1 MKFYLCVYAV
11 ALVVYAAVAWPHTHP
26 PYIDSFY
33 YVDIARNLARGQGFT
48 EGFVWNYLS
57 GAPPI
62 PHPSSAYW
70 LPGLSVLLAPA
81 FLVGTGYRGA
91 ALLTAAIAALLP
103 LLAARI
109 GCDLFGTRRHA
120 LTMAAL
126 TLFSGIWFHDWTT
139 PDAFV
144 PAAILTATTLLL
156 ASHAVQGR
164 GPWRG
169 GLALSA
175 AGATA
180 SLDALT
186 RQEGALL
193 APALLLAVVLTRG
206 APRRLWPRGLVGAA
220 VLYGAVQAPWLWH
233 NLIVLGA
240 TGASGGSRTLWM
252 RSYDAFYALR
262 TDALTSGAYLRWGLG
277 NIVAARLH
285 AIVFTLEV
293 WAALWLVVLV
303 PPLLVGLWQLRRR
316 VKLRPFFCYWAI
328 LALSM
333 PLLFTATIEHGTLL
347 HASGGLLPF
356 TSALIVGGID
366 GVAAA
371 VVRVTWARRRKG
383 RRECEHL
390 DAATAATATG
400 PVEGRPGGAGRSLRC
415 SPVPV
420 ERWDGRDAR
429 APGHNPRPQ
438 SSSAAMRHM
447 RTGPRPA
454 PLYGL
459 APGRLRPV
467 PVQPAAAGPGPGP
480 VGQSQAL
487 ASRVGRV
494 ARDLDVLAVALAVLV
509 SLVMTA
515 RTFPAHGDEYT
526 HDTKVAAWLH
536 AHNPRGAPVMVL
548 DPPLFSYLD
557 DGAYVVAPSDGIG
570 AVLAVAHRY
579 GVRYWALDPLEAPY
593 AGTRIH
599 AAGLSLVGT
608 VDGVLMYRVGPSRV
622 TARRVVG
629 QRG

>member
-1 MKFYLCVYAV
+1 MKFYLAVYAV
-11 ALVVYAAVAWPHTHP
+11 ALAVYAAVAWPHTHP

-57 GAPPI
+57 GTPPI

-70 LPGLSVLLAPA
+70 LPGLSVFLTPA
-81 FLVGTGYRGA
+81 FLMRTGYRGA

-126 TLFSGIWFHDWTT
+126 TLFNGVWFHDWTT

-144 PAAILTATTLLL
+144 PAAVLTATTLLL
-156 ASHAVQGR
+156 ASHALQGR
-164 GPWRG
+164 GPWG
-169 GLALSA
+169 ALSA

-180 SLDALT
+180 GLDALT
-186 RQEGALL
+186 RQEGVLL
-193 APALLLAVVLTRG
+193 APALFLAIVLTRG
-206 APRRLWPRGLVGAA
+206 AWARLWPRGLLGAA
-220 VLYGAVQAPWLWH
+220 ALYGVVQAPWIWH
-233 NLIVLGA
+233 NLATLGTPGA
-240 TGASGGSRTLWM
+240 TGGSRTLWM
-252 RSYDAFYALR
+252 RSYDAFYALG
-262 TDALTSGAYLRWGLG
+262 TSALTPGAYLRWGLG

-285 AIVFTLEV
+285 ALVFTLEV

-303 PPLLVGLWQLRRR
+303 PPLLVGLWQLCWR
-316 VKLRPFFCYWAI
+316 VELRPFVCYWAI

-371 VVRVTWARRRKG
+371 VVRVTPARRRRRRG

-390 DAATAATATG
+390 DAKAL
-400 PVEGRPGGAGRSLRC
+400 PRAGRL
-415 SPVPV
+415 
-420 ERWDGRDAR
+420 
-429 APGHNPRPQ
+429 
-438 SSSAAMRHM
+438 
-447 RTGPRPA
+447 
-454 PLYGL
+454 
-459 APGRLRPV
+459 
-467 PVQPAAAGPGPGP
+467 
-480 VGQSQAL
+480 
-487 ASRVGRV
+487 

-526 HDTKVAAWLH
+526 HDTRVAAWLH
-536 AHNPRGAPVMVL
+536 AHNPRGSPVMVL

-557 DGAYVVAPSDGIG
+557 DGAYVVAPSDGIA

-599 AAGLSLVGT
+599 AAGFSLVGSIY
-608 VDGVLMYRVGPSRV
+608 GVLMYRVGP
-622 TARRVVG
+622 
-629 QRG
+629 RG

>member
-103 LLAARI
+103 LLAAHI

-156 ASHAVQGR
+156 ASHAVQGH

-180 SLDALT
+180 GLDALT

-206 APRRLWPRGLVGAA
+206 APRRLWPRGLVGVA

-316 VKLRPFFCYWAI
+316 VELRPFFCYWAI

-390 DAATAATATG
+390 DAATAATA
-400 PVEGRPGGAGRSLRC
+400 
-415 SPVPV
+415 
-420 ERWDGRDAR
+420 
-429 APGHNPRPQ
+429 
-438 SSSAAMRHM
+438 
-447 RTGPRPA
+447 
-454 PLYGL
+454 
-459 APGRLRPV
+459 
-467 PVQPAAAGPGPGP
+467 GPGPA
-480 VGQSQAL
+480 GQSQAL

-593 AGTRIH
+593 AGTRVH

-622 TARRVVG
+622 TARQVAG
-629 QRG
+629 QQG